1 MIVNKGVSTILEV
14 YSVQCTPID
23 VNRDVLIPEGQYWR
37 GATEQDVKRDELQY
51 LQLMSIES
59 PLLQKY

>member
-1 MIVNKGVSTILEV
+1 MIVNKGVGVKYHTRGV
-14 YSVQCTPID
+14 HCTLIY

-37 GATEQDVKRDELQY
+37 GAREQDVKRDELHY

-59 PLLQKY
+59 PVLQKY